1 MATVRVIYCSKN
13 LSRTRPRYVSSPRFQ
28 SSRKPSSLPRRNSE
42 SVRKFLARAIVLTVF
57 EQLDRRFSAIL
68 EQATILQFLRRRK
81 KIFAPSPNRT
91 TREKSERR
99 GGGGFRSV
107 WKWKKCVILSAVSL
121 DTVFP
126 RCTGTGSSLSP
137 FRPFYFGFT

>member
-42 SVRKFLARAIVLTVF
+42 SVRKFLARAIVLTVGSLTVVSRPF
-57 EQLDRRFSAIL
+57 WSRQRFFNSC
-68 EQATILQFLRRRK
+68 EDEK
-81 KIFAPSPNRT
+81 KSLHRVQVGPL
-91 TREKSERR
+91 ERR
-99 GGGGFRSV
+99 AKEEEEGDFDLFG
-107 WKWKKCVILSAVSL
+107 KWKKCVILSAVSL